1 MSGAAAS
8 PDGSVRVV
16 TDAGGVPE
24 QVVLDSAAL
33 RSGEQQLAA
42 ELLALCR
49 QAGARARAEL
59 ATALDRAGLDAR
71 AATTLG
77 LDAPVESSADAT
89 AAEQPESWLR
99 PW

>member
-16 TDAGGVPE
+16 TDTGGVPE
-24 QVVLDSAAL
+24 EVRLDHAAL
-33 RSGEQQLAA
+33 RSGEQELAA

-49 QAGARARAEL
+49 RAGARARADL
-59 ATALDRAGLDAR
+59 ASRVGRAGLDAR
-71 AATTLG
+71 GVAALG
-77 LDAPVESSADAT
+77 LDAPPVPDE
-89 AAEQPESWLR
+89 AETPGSWLR